1 MYEKYIWEAGELI
14 TADKL
19 NHLVEGID
27 EATIT
32 PKLTVTATSN
42 VDFYIPKN
50 NLELGLLNRPGL
62 LIDGHLLCDV
72 TRAREEDFTLVRTG
86 ESCTFDIIA
95 PVSIEDGEEISGVNS
110 STIISYADTII
121 NVTASDEVN
130 CVFNDGA
137 IIITDITKNASISLE
152 YSMMGPLN

>member
-1 MYEKYIWEAGELI
+1 MYEKHIWETGELI

-19 NHLVEGID
+19 NHLVDGID
-27 EATIT
+27 EAIIT
-32 PKLTVTATSN
+32 PKLTVTVTSN

-50 NLELGLLNRPGL
+50 NLELGLLDRPDL
-62 LIDGHLLCDV
+62 LIDGHLCSV

-95 PVSIEDGEEISGVNS
+95 PVFIEDGEEVSVVNS
-110 STIISYADTII
+110 STIIFYADSLID
-121 NVTASDEVN
+121 VTASNEVN
-130 CVFNDGA
+130 CVFDDGA

-152 YSMMGPLN
+152 YSMTGPLG